1 MTLRAVIDKVTP
13 TQNSKL
19 CKMQNPQAD
28 ISVPFIL
35 PLFSARGRLLRLE
48 DVSTNIIEQHN
59 YPFPIAKTLADILS
73 TSAALAG
80 LLKYEGIFSLQT
92 KSQGPIQL
100 LVVDMTH
107 TGNMRGYAQY
117 QKDQIHKGD
126 TFSKLFGEGYLVFTV
141 DQGKKVEQYQG
152 IVELHRES
160 LASAIEHYFEQ
171 SEQLK
176 TKIFIASHKS
186 ENQKWRS
193 SALLLQQLP
202 TEEVNEE
209 SWNHMEALLGTISNQ
224 ELLDFSMPYETLLYQ
239 LFHEGG
245 IVTYESSPIQAK
257 CRCSREKVETFL
269 HGLSQE
275 ELEGLFENGQ
285 LQITC
290 EFCNHTY
297 TFSRKDLTTLH

>member
-1 MTLRAVIDKVTP
+1 M
-13 TQNSKL
+13 N
-19 CKMQNPQAD
+19 NHPQID

-35 PLFSARGRLLRLE
+35 PLFSARGRLVRLE
-48 DVSTNIIEQHN
+48 DVSTNIINQHN
-59 YPFPIAKTLADILS
+59 YPFPIAKILAEVLS

-80 LLKYEGIFSLQT
+80 LLKYEGIFTLQT
-92 KSQGPIQL
+92 KSQGPIKL

-117 QKDQIHKGD
+117 KKEHVQEGD
-126 TFSKLFGEGYLVFTV
+126 RFSQLFKEGYLVFTV
-141 DQGKKVEQYQG
+141 DQQKNADQYQG

-160 LASAIEHYFEQ
+160 LSSAIEHYFDQ

-176 TKIFIASHKS
+176 TKIIIASQMS
-186 ENQKWRS
+186 EDQKWKT

-209 SWNHMEALLGTISNQ
+209 SWNHMEALLGTISEQ
-224 ELLDFSMPYETLLYQ
+224 EILDFSIPYETLLFR
-239 LFHEGG
+239 LFHEAS
-245 IVTYESSPIQAK
+245 IVTYDSSQIQAK
-257 CRCSREKVETFL
+257 CRCSKDKVETFVRS
-269 HGLSQE
+269 LSPSE
-275 ELEGLFENGQ
+275 SEDLFENGR

-297 TFSRKDLTTLH
+297 MFNQKDFKNLH

>member
-1 MTLRAVIDKVTP
+1 M
-13 TQNSKL
+13 N
-19 CKMQNPQAD
+19 NHPQID

-35 PLFSARGRLLRLE
+35 PLFSARGRLVRLE
-48 DVSTNIIEQHN
+48 DVSTNIINQHN
-59 YPFPIAKTLADILS
+59 YPFPIAKILAEVLS

-80 LLKYEGIFSLQT
+80 LLKYEGIFTLQT
-92 KSQGPIQL
+92 KSQGPIKL

-117 QKDQIHKGD
+117 KKEHVQEGD
-126 TFSKLFGEGYLVFTV
+126 RFSQLFKEGYLVFTV
-141 DQGKKVEQYQG
+141 DQQKNADQYQG

-160 LASAIEHYFEQ
+160 LSSAIEHYFDQ

-176 TKIFIASHKS
+176 TKIIIASQMS
-186 ENQKWRS
+186 EDQKWKT

-209 SWNHMEALLGTISNQ
+209 SWNHMEALLGTISEQ
-224 ELLDFSMPYETLLYQ
+224 EILDFSIPYETLLFR
-239 LFHEGG
+239 LFHEAS
-245 IVTYESSPIQAK
+245 IVTYDSSQIQAK
-257 CRCSREKVETFL
+257 CRCSKDKVETFVRS
-269 HGLSQE
+269 LSPSE
-275 ELEGLFENGQ
+275 SEGLFENGR

-297 TFSRKDLTTLH
+297 MFNQKDFKNLH